1 MKLKCTI
8 LFILF
13 GFPLIYPECFADSLS
28 DKTIHI
34 DKYKRIYLKGGAS
47 FFLRISNSSDD
58 DATSIPL
65 FNLDG
70 KKESIRL
77 LNQGAHLIGHQHK
90 RNGRLNRKN
99 NFKVILDKTPP
110 LNSWIFTKSPKF
122 RGAKGTFF
130 GEPFKI
136 NLKARDT
143 LSGVRSIHFKINDSE
158 EQKFVKPII
167 VKDENYYE
175 LKFYSV
181 DNVSNKSNYQ
191 KLAFKLDLTPPS
203 SSYEIKGLKKE
214 EILSKKASFSF
225 EGKDMLSGLKNI
237 VYIFQR
243 KNGLFRKR
251 GLFKGKD
258 ISLKK
263 FPGGDY
269 TLRFYSIDNVENR
282 EKEQKVEFHL
292 DKNPPKYKASIIGDQ
307 FKVNGK
313 IFVSGRSKVNIKSSD
328 NKVDV
333 KKVIW
338 WFKKSKPKTFKE
350 AFLLPPNRGAQEIFY
365 NAVDSLG
372 NWGKMKRLSVV
383 LDLLPPVMEF
393 KVIGRKISIFEKV
406 FISPK
411 SKIALKALDSGS
423 GIKEIIYRADKGGIE
438 GPQKGYKSPFSLKE
452 EGTYNLNY
460 FASDRVGNKMIE
472 QKSTFVVDSSP
483 PVINYHFSNTKIGER
498 EIDGRMLP
506 VLLPG
511 SRVYLGSSDSLSGTK
526 SIYYKIGGVAK
537 RYKEPLQYWRLG
549 KHELEIV
556 CYDHVGNDS
565 RMKISFIISKYK

>member
-1 MKLKCTI
+1 MKLKCIIFVLLLGST
-8 LFILF
+8 FIYSK
-13 GFPLIYPECFADSLS
+13 GFPANLS
-28 DKTIHI
+28 EKTIHI
-34 DKYKRIYLKGGAS
+34 DKYKRIYLKGGAN

-58 DATSIPL
+58 DANSIPL

-70 KKESIRL
+70 KKESIKL

-90 RNGRLNRKN
+90 RKGKLNRKN

-110 LNSWIFTKSPKF
+110 QVSWIFTKSPKF
-122 RGAKGTFF
+122 RGVGGTFF

-136 NLKARDT
+136 NLKARDA
-143 LSGVRSIHFKINDSE
+143 LSGVRGIHFKINDSE

-181 DNVSNKSNYQ
+181 DNVSNKSKYQ
-191 KLAFKLDLTPPS
+191 KISFKLDLTPPS
-203 SSYEIKGLKKE
+203 SSYKIRGLRKE
-214 EILSKKASFSF
+214 NILSKKALFSF
-225 EGKDMLSGLKNI
+225 QGKDVLSGLKNI
-237 VYIFQR
+237 IYVFQ
-243 KNGLFRKR
+243 NNTGLFRKR
-251 GLFKGKD
+251 GLFRGKN
-258 ISLKK
+258 ISISS

-269 TLRFYSIDNVENR
+269 TLRFYGIDNVENR
-282 EKEQKVEFHL
+282 EKEKKIEFHL
-292 DKNPPKYKASIIGDQ
+292 DKKPPKFKASIIGDQ
-307 FKVNGK
+307 FKFNGK

-338 WFKKSKPKTFKE
+338 KFKKSKAIIFKE
-350 AFLLPPNRGAQEIFY
+350 PFSLPPNRGVQDIFY
-365 NAVDSLG
+365 NATDSLG
-372 NWGKMKRLSVV
+372 NWGKMKKLSVI

-393 KVIGRKISIFEKV
+393 KVIGKKISIFEKS

-411 SKIALKALDSGS
+411 SQIVLKAFDSGS
-423 GIKEIIYRADKGGIE
+423 GIREIIYRADRGNEKGPE
-438 GPQKGYKSPFSLKE
+438 KGYKRPFHLKE
-452 EGTYNLNY
+452 EGTYNLHY
-460 FASDRVGNKMIE
+460 FARDRVGNTMIK

-483 PVINYHFSNTKIGER
+483 PEINYHFSNTKIGER
-498 EIDGRMLP
+498 EVKGRMFP

-526 SIYYKIGGVAK
+526 SIFYKVGGIAK
-537 RYKEPLQYWRLG
+537 RYKEPLQYWRQG

-565 RMKISFIISKYK
+565 RMTISFIISKYK

>member
-1 MKLKCTI
+1 MKINC
-8 LFILF
+8 FILF
-13 GFPLIYPECFADSLS
+13 FLFGHLLIISEGFTESFSE
-28 DKTIHI
+28 KNIHV
-34 DKYKRIYLKGGAS
+34 DKYKRIYLKGGDN
-47 FFLRISNSSDD
+47 FFLRISNSGDD

-77 LNQGAHLIGHQHK
+77 FNQGAHLIGHQHK

-110 LNSWIFTKSPKF
+110 QNSWIFTKSPKF
-122 RGAKGTFF
+122 RGKKGTFF

-136 NLKARDT
+136 NLKARDS
-143 LSGVRSIHFKINDSE
+143 LSGVRGIHFKINESE
-158 EQKFVKPII
+158 EQKFVKPIMI
-167 VKDENYYE
+167 KDENYYE

-191 KLAFKLDLTPPS
+191 KLVFKLDLTPPS
-203 SSYEIKGLKKE
+203 SSHSIKGLQKE
-214 EILSKKASFSF
+214 GILSKKALFSF
-225 EGKDMLSGLKNI
+225 EGKDMLSGLKSI
-237 VYIFQR
+237 VYTFQR

-251 GLFKGKD
+251 GVFKGKD
-258 ISLKK
+258 ISINS

-269 TLRFYSIDNVENR
+269 TLRFYSVDNVENR
-282 EKEQKVEFHL
+282 EKEKSVDFHL
-292 DKNPPKYKASIIGDQ
+292 DKKPPKFKASIIGDK

-338 WFKKSKPKTFKE
+338 WFKKSKPKVFKGP
-350 AFLLPPNRGAQEIFY
+350 FSLPPNRGTQEIFY
-365 NAVDSLG
+365 NAIDSLD
-372 NWGKMKRLSVV
+372 NWGKLKKLSVV
-383 LDLLPPVMEF
+383 LDLLPPVIDF
-393 KVIGRKISIFEKV
+393 KIVGRKISIFEKN
-406 FISPK
+406 FISPN
-411 SKIALKALDSGS
+411 SKIILKAFDSGS
-423 GIKEIIYRADKGGIE
+423 GIKEIIYRADRSNDR
-438 GPQKGYKSPFSLKE
+438 GPEKGYKKPFSLKE
-452 EGTYNLNY
+452 EGTYNLHY

-498 EIDGRMLP
+498 EVEGRMFP

-537 RYKEPLQYWRLG
+537 KYKEPLQYWRLG